1 MHLIL
6 GFLGFAIYTEFVC
19 GMTILVMKYQYHSIS
34 IRIQDGVP
42 ARNFTLAYETSLL
55 KHRDDGRFGIR
66 VFGQLLGHF

>member
-19 GMTILVMKYQYHSIS
+19 GMTILVMKYQYQIS
-34 IRIQDGVP
+34 IQDGVP
-42 ARNFTLAYETSLL
+42 ARNFTLTYETSLL